1 MIRLFARKHRAVFLF
16 FSVSEHPPLSVGK
29 WLLFNFNKD
38 CSEMKIKIF
47 PINQTT
53 FVLINIFIAFISK
66 SLNRNALFVLNNDDH
81 SFVFIT
87 FLFSAIVFFA
97 QMYTVYARVLDANKS
112 INIAHFI
119 LVVNILAIFSDTLLG
134 LCILVSFVFWA
145 ASFFFEE
152 SLVIVIK
159 YFDEEKA
166 VKKIKKCKVFPKNEP
181 VDFLIKIAESE
192 NKQKVLKVLMERK
205 NRILS

>member
-1 MIRLFARKHRAVFLF
+1 
-16 FSVSEHPPLSVGK
+16 
-29 WLLFNFNKD
+29 
-38 CSEMKIKIF
+38 MKIKIF

-53 FVLINIFIAFISK
+53 FVLINMFIAFISR
-66 SLNRNALFVLNNDDH
+66 SLNRNALLILHNDDY
-81 SFVFIT
+81 SFVFVM
-87 FLFSAIVFFA
+87 FLFSIIVCFA

-119 LVVNILAIFSDTLLG
+119 LVVNILALFSDALLG
-134 LCILVSFVFWA
+134 LCILVHIVFFVVFC
-145 ASFFFEE
+145 FFEE
-152 SLVIVIK
+152 SFVIVIK

>member
-1 MIRLFARKHRAVFLF
+1 
-16 FSVSEHPPLSVGK
+16 
-29 WLLFNFNKD
+29 
-38 CSEMKIKIF
+38 MKII

-53 FVLINIFIAFISK
+53 FVLLQI
-66 SLNRNALFVLNNDDH
+66 VLNVIASPIMNANFDTMDA
-81 SFVFIT
+81 T
-87 FLFSAIVFFA
+87 SAIVMLLISISIFA
-97 QMYTVYARVLDANKS
+97 AVNYTVYARVLDANKS
-112 INIAHFI
+112 RNIAHFI
-119 LVVNILAIFSDTLLG
+119 LIVNILSVFSNTLSS
-134 LCILVSFVFWA
+134 VSYLISIVF
-145 ASFFFEE
+145 FFTFCFFEE

>member
-1 MIRLFARKHRAVFLF
+1 MSRN
-16 FSVSEHPPLSVGK
+16 SG
-29 WLLFNFNKD
+29 LLFNLNKD

-53 FVLINIFIAFISK
+53 FVLINIFIAFISR
-66 SLNRNALFVLNNDDH
+66 SLNRNALFILDNDDH

-87 FLFSAIVFFA
+87 FLFSAIIFFA